1 MTAVKLP
8 FNRSMLFI
16 VFQTL
21 TILLLLYVYTF
32 NSEVQLEKL
41 LLENFSLNI
50 IFLSSMVNLL
60 FLLPVKFI
68 KDNINQS
75 SSSIK
80 VEDLVFNLILLIIAA
95 LIMNN
100 MLTTV
105 GLIFLNYS
113 IIKMHQLNLLKVI
126 RKNFSFKNQNYIMGY
141 IFIVIG
147 LIQQFLVL
155 KVS

>member
-1 MTAVKLP
+1 MTEVKLP

-21 TILLLLYVYTF
+21 TILLLIYVYTF

-41 LLENFSLNI
+41 LLESFSLNI

-80 VEDLVFNLILLIIAA
+80 VEDLVINLILLIIAA

-100 MLTTV
+100 MLTTL
-105 GLIFLNYS
+105 GLIFLNYG

-126 RKNFSFKNQNYIMGY
+126 RKNFSLKNQNYIMGY
-141 IFIVIG
+141 IFIVMG